1 MSSLLKF
8 QVTSKILAAEKVFAV
23 MVKKKDRKR
32 SSCIRMTKVW
42 CNKHGMVTGAEFSN
56 NMLAAST
63 EFADQW
69 RQYPILDIVLT
80 GLRHGSRIREFGLQH
95 VIDEN
100 DAENHD
106 ANNLALFRKFTENL
120 TSLGFRQDI
129 GVNVILKI
137 AVSIILLFKS
147 RESSKCD
154 VVLLVN
160 SIASNLEVDPQI
172 LYRSLTGNRINSTD
186 SFSGQMSFQEN
197 VNSMAKV
204 LFTTMVAWT
213 ENFINAQLK
222 LSMVAYGAD
231 NYIVLVDSPGVS
243 ECVSEG
249 TDFCRLLTNTFNE
262 SIRLMIHKLVISAE
276 EVDARKER
284 IKVFYPQV
292 SVGQLIL
299 LLKKKSDRFLTTQ
312 RC

>member
-1 MSSLLKF
+1 
-8 QVTSKILAAEKVFAV
+8 

-32 SSCIRMTKVW
+32 SSCIRLTKVW
-42 CNKHGMVTGAEFSN
+42 CNKHGTVTGAEFCT

-63 EFADQW
+63 EFTDQW
-69 RQYPILDIVLT
+69 RQYPILDIVLA

-106 ANNLALFRKFTENL
+106 ANNLALFREFTENL
-120 TSLGFRQDI
+120 ASLGFRQDI

-137 AVSIILLFKS
+137 AVSIILLFKIE
-147 RESSKCD
+147 ESSKSD

-160 SIASNLEVDPQI
+160 SIASNLEVDPQV
-172 LYRSLTGNRINSTD
+172 LYTSLTENRINSTD
-186 SFSGQMSFQEN
+186 SFSGQISFQEN

-222 LSMVAYGAD
+222 LSMLAYGAD
-231 NYIVLVDSPGVS
+231 NYILLVDSPGVS
-243 ECVSEG
+243 ECGGER

-262 SIRLMIHKLVISAE
+262 GVRLMIHKLVISAE
-276 EVDARKER
+276 EVDARKEKV
-284 IKVFYPQV
+284 KVFYPRV
-292 SVGQLIL
+292 TSDNCIL
-299 LLKKKSDRFLTTQ
+299 LS
-312 RC
+312 

>member
-1 MSSLLKF
+1 M
-8 QVTSKILAAEKVFAV
+8 A
-23 MVKKKDRKR
+23 
-32 SSCIRMTKVW
+32 KVW

-56 NMLAAST
+56 HMLAAST

-106 ANNLALFRKFTENL
+106 ANNLALFREFTENL

-172 LYRSLTGNRINSTD
+172 LYRSLTENRINSTD

-204 LFTTMVAWT
+204 LFTRLNCNQI
-213 ENFINAQLK
+213 NFIRPIIQFKDGFFKMYLSDKISPYEIDFK
-222 LSMVAYGAD
+222 L
-231 NYIVLVDSPGVS
+231 I
-243 ECVSEG
+243 
-249 TDFCRLLTNTFNE
+249 
-262 SIRLMIHKLVISAE
+262 
-276 EVDARKER
+276 
-284 IKVFYPQV
+284 
-292 SVGQLIL
+292 
-299 LLKKKSDRFLTTQ
+299 
-312 RC
+312 